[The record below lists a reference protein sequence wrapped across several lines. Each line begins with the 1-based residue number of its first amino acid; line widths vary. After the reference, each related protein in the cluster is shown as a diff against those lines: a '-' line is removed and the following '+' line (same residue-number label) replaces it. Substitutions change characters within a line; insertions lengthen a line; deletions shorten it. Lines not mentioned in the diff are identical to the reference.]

1 MLHNIIRLVLFIS
14 VFSYLLSCGFK
25 PMYKFTE
32 NGMGLSNFYINIIN
46 ENNTS
51 RQIKEEIRK
60 SFPPSSEIEK
70 DYVID
75 IEVFEN
81 LDPLITNTDGTVSK
95 YRVEIILNFKVKTT
109 DVNKTLIDDVV
120 RGFAQY
126 TVETSEIESDDKKKR
141 MTRTATSGAVQMI
154 ISKIQSETL
163 IKNDN

>member
-1 MLHNIIRLVLFIS
+1 MLHNIIRLFLFIS
-14 VFSYLLSCGFK
+14 VFSFLLSCGFK

-32 NGMGLSNFYINIIN
+32 NGMGLSNFYVNIIN

-51 RQIKEEIRK
+51 SQIKEEIRK

-70 DYVID
+70 HYVID

-126 TVETSEIESDDKKKR
+126 TVETSEIESDDKRKR
-141 MTRTATSGAVQMI
+141 IIRTAINNALQMM
-154 ISKIQSETL
+154 ISKIQSDTS
-163 IKNDN
+163 ITNDN